1 MLGCCFFFF
10 WGGVAVFLRKPISC
24 FMWGS
29 GPGECEVM
37 NSHEVQIS
45 LTLFKTQKVLDSP
58 PHLKKKAVVFIS
70 NIMGYTVLVL

>member
-1 MLGCCFFFF
+1 MC
-10 WGGVAVFLRKPISC
+10 
-24 FMWGS
+24 GS